1 MMFPAFGGCLRLG
14 AWSKLP
20 KHAWN
25 VAEALLAL
33 SFSVLYLALQNYC
46 VVIPRKST
54 RDLLIFD
61 GCYLWLT
68 KVFVYVEDGD

>member
-14 AWSKLP
+14 AWSELP

-25 VAEALLAL
+25 GAEALLAL

-46 VVIPRKST
+46 VVIPRESS
-54 RDLLIFD
+54 RDFLIFLMD
-61 GCYLWLT
+61 ITFG
-68 KVFVYVEDGD
+68 